1 MTGLPDALSVNGTV
15 YRINADFRNV
25 LRIFDALNDNRLSDT
40 DKAFV
45 AVRRLYTDD
54 VSGAHF
60 RALTERAYWFI
71 GGGDM
76 PQSAPSPVPLIDWN
90 HDEQMMIPAVSRAA
104 GVVDIRTLN
113 FLHWWTFLGLF
124 GEIGEGLFSTVL
136 HIRQKQSKGKKL
148 EKWEE
153 EFFRDHRALVRI
165 HTPEEQAEIDRT
177 KAFLDTIT

>member
-1 MTGLPDALSVNGTV
+1 MTGLPDALTV
-15 YRINADFRNV
+15 DGAAYRINADFRNV
-25 LRIFDALNDNRLSDT
+25 MRIFDALSDSTLT
-40 DKAFV
+40 DAEKAFICV
-45 AVRRLYTDD
+45 KRLYADD
-54 VSGAHF
+54 VSAANF

-76 PQSAPSPVPLIDWN
+76 PQSAPSPAPLIDWN

-104 GVVDIRTLN
+104 GVVDIRTLD

-136 HIRQKQSKGKKL
+136 HIRQKKANGKKL

-153 EFFRDHRALVRI
+153 EFLRGHRELVRI

>member
-1 MTGLPDALSVNGTV
+1 MNGLPDALTV
-15 YRINADFRNV
+15 DGVKYRINADFRNV
-25 LRIFDALNDNRLSDT
+25 LRIFDALNDTALT
-40 DKAFV
+40 DSEKAYITV
-45 AVRRLYTDD
+45 HRLYNSDITD
-54 VSGAHF
+54 ANF
-60 RALTERAYWFI
+60 KALTERAYWFI

-104 GVVDIRTLN
+104 GVLDIRTLD

-124 GEIGEGLFSTVL
+124 GEISEGLFSTVL
-136 HIRQKQSKGKKL
+136 HIRNKQAKGKKL

-165 HTPEEQAEIDRT
+165 YTPEEQAEIERT